1 MEALETKEK
10 IEEAMEGHEGSQ
22 TRLRI
27 GLLIAGL
34 AALLALMET
43 GGKSAQTEAMNAN
56 LQASNLWAFFQA
68 KTARMTTIRTAAEA
82 VGVTLLSDA
91 PPATKEAI
99 QKQIDAWNATA
110 ARYESEPQTGEGRKE
125 LNERALEAEA
135 ERDHKL
141 AAYHLF
147 ELGSAASQLAIV
159 LASAAIITGMMF
171 LVYVAGTLGIVG
183 AGLGLIAWLA
193 PTMVHL

>member
-10 IEEAMEGHEGSQ
+10 IEETMEGNEGSQ

-125 LNERALEAEA
+125 LSERALEAEA